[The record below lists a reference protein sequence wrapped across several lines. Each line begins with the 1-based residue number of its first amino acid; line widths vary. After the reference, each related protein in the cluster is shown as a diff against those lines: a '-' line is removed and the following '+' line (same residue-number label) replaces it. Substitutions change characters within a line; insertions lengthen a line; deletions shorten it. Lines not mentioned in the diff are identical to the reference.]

1 MGLPPARITT
11 GTPVLGEKQT
21 ELEAIPDSE
30 AHWAVL
36 LESSKWWQA
45 EQAGV
50 KAVAVE
56 PQVLLLHAA

>member
-1 MGLPPARITT
+1 M
-11 GTPVLGEKQT
+11 KQM
-21 ELEAIPDSE
+21 ELEVVPDSK

-56 PQVLLLHAA
+56 PQVLLHMLHKSHKLLLHE

>member
-1 MGLPPARITT
+1 MGLPLARITT
-11 GTPVLGEKQT
+11 RTPTLSVKHTVLV
-21 ELEAIPDSE
+21 AVPDSK
-30 AHWAVL
+30 AHWAIL

-50 KAVAVE
+50 KAVTVE